1 MALVK
6 KLVLIEF
13 SCAQMFDLVDGVE
26 HYPQFLPW
34 CGGTELLER
43 TEAITRARIH
53 INYHGIKSHF
63 STENDKQRPGL
74 MRIKLVDGPFHHL
87 DGEWK
92 FTALGEAACKV
103 EFSLHYEFSNRLID
117 KALGPV
123 FSHIAN
129 TFVDSF
135 VRRAEHLYPRS
146 TSQ

>member
-13 SCAQMFDLVDGVE
+13 TPAQMFELVDRVE
-26 HYPQFLPW
+26 DYPAFLPW

-43 TEAITRARIH
+43 TDGVTRARLH

-63 STENDKQRPGL
+63 STENDKIYPRHML
-74 MRIKLVDGPFHHL
+74 IKLVEGPFHHL
-87 DGEWK
+87 EGTWD
-92 FTALGEAACKV
+92 FTPLGDSACKV
-103 EFSLHYEFSNRLID
+103 EFSLHYEFASKLIE
-117 KALGPV
+117 KAVGPV

-135 VRRAEHLYPRS
+135 VKRANQIHPHHG
-146 TSQ
+146 